1 MWAMYQAHLPCLHQ
15 GYNIQVQ
22 LTSSKFVSPFSQ
34 QKSNAIKDVGDIG
47 FLICCCDCNCYCYCN
62 ETKSRSDLCCTFCP
76 HVLEFVMGHG
86 SPSLSIETVIVM
98 ASSGKYI
105 YFFLESTVAS
115 FVKSVSP
122 LPVLPA
128 SDYCRVQ
135 LCLDSNL
142 TPPPPLSH
150 RQPEDG
156 RF

>member
-122 LPVLPA
+122 CQFFLQVITVELSCVLTQI
-128 SDYCRVQ
+128 S
-135 LCLDSNL
+135 
-142 TPPPPLSH
+142 PPPSP
-150 RQPEDG
+150 QPQIA
-156 RF
+156 